1 MISKVSTE
9 EGRGRNKAL
18 IPSRLAI
25 ALEVKKPAR
34 ARSLRAARVQRSVR
48 KRLSERSWEDFRA
61 KAGIGGEAELACAV
75 ESAQK
80 EQRGALVRDRSRG
93 AERDARPPEPMFQ
106 ASIVR
111 RANVPIG
118 LAAWCLLRTRGEKRI
133 AGPAKC
139 HR

>member
-1 MISKVSTE
+1 MISEVSTG
-9 EGRGRNKAL
+9 EGRGRNRDL

-25 ALEVKKPAR
+25 ALEVEKPAR
-34 ARSLRAARVQRSVR
+34 ARSLRAARVHRSDR
-48 KRLSERSWEDFRA
+48 KRLSERSWEDSRA
-61 KAGIGGEAELACAV
+61 KAGIGGELACAV
-75 ESAQK
+75 ENAQK

-93 AERDARPPEPMFQ
+93 AERDARPPEPMVQ

-111 RANVPIG
+111 RANVPIS